1 MNRQLSTSTAIG
13 ASAVSMQPSNLHSK
27 SIECNSVIQQPFSV
41 QSLLN
46 KAKNPAPSISI
57 VSGMSQSLRKPIQKD
72 QVCTFE
78 YFCENRSLGIAL
90 GIGHHDLESWETSI
104 QANGVVYYR
113 KSNGD
118 FFKIEEFSNQQDS
131 GLSSGDE
138 VLTINDVMLD
148 NYSLE
153 DVALV
158 I

>member
-1 MNRQLSTSTAIG
+1 MYTAIG
-13 ASAVSMQPSNLHSK
+13 ASAVSMQPPNLHFK
-27 SIECNSVIQQPFSV
+27 SIECNSVIEQPFSG
-41 QSLLN
+41 QSFLN
-46 KAKNPAPSISI
+46 KAKNPAHSI
-57 VSGMSQSLRKPIQKD
+57 VSGMSQSLRKPLQKD

-78 YFCENRSLGIAL
+78 YICENRSLGIAL
-90 GIGHHDLESWETSI
+90 GIGHHDLENWKSSI
-104 QANGVVYYR
+104 QANGVVYNR

-118 FFKIEEFSNQQDS
+118 FFKIEELSIQQDS
-131 GLSSGDE
+131 GLSCGDE